1 MAPFNLGR
9 SVSTHSPYH
18 GRLREGRAGIK
29 IEVVC
34 KEVGSGKV
42 ASRALVSW
50 MWSLCEGVAERSG
63 GSDGAERRD
72 GTAGAGR
79 AIGRMIPANLDDC
92 QGQSHAL
99 TWALGV
105 RTSSPL
111 TSWPCIYHI
120 L

>member
-63 GSDGAERRD
+63 GADGVGRRDDAAGAAERP
-72 GTAGAGR
+72 GG
-79 AIGRMIPANLDDC
+79 
-92 QGQSHAL
+92 
-99 TWALGV
+99 
-105 RTSSPL
+105 
-111 TSWPCIYHI
+111 
-120 L
+120 